1 MAGYWNR
8 PEETAA
14 ALVEGRLRTG
24 DVGYMDED
32 GYTFIIDRIKDL
44 VLVSGFNVYPRNV
57 EEGVYQHPAVAEC
70 TVIGIAD
77 DYSGEAVKAFVK
89 LKEGQS
95 LTAEELSAFL
105 EDKLGK
111 HEQPKHIEF
120 CDELPKTMV
129 GKLSKKELVA
139 EEAAKSEAAKGQ
151 ARAAAVVLRGPPRVS
166 NEGRGLTPA
175 FGHFIGVDFSG
186 ARGPALPGL
195 QVARC
200 RPGNGAPRLVSNPA
214 GGHWTRAAFAAWLA
228 RCVSRDGPVLC
239 GLDFAFALP
248 YDGAYLP
255 GSRLSA
261 NDARGL
267 WRLVEESC
275 GGAGD
280 DYGGGFATR
289 FGEWFLTARRRGE
302 RYARRLR
309 TTDRAC
315 GAAGL
320 GRPETPFKLVGPKQ
334 VGKAA
339 FAGMRLLIALTR
351 ANAGSRYG
359 RSTRAGPAHRSWS
372 KSTPTPSPRGRA
384 WQARYA
390 MPRPSTP
397 RCDTLRA
404 VRLPRLTPTAP
415 STSRQDRR
423 TPLGRRAP
431 RPQLRP
437 AMWRPAGL
445 TAATRR
451 REGWIFGVA

>member
-1 MAGYWNR
+1 M
-8 PEETAA
+8 
-14 ALVEGRLRTG
+14 
-24 DVGYMDED
+24 
-32 GYTFIIDRIKDL
+32 
-44 VLVSGFNVYPRNV
+44 
-57 EEGVYQHPAVAEC
+57 
-70 TVIGIAD
+70 
-77 DYSGEAVKAFVK
+77 
-89 LKEGQS
+89 
-95 LTAEELSAFL
+95 
-105 EDKLGK
+105 
-111 HEQPKHIEF
+111 
-120 CDELPKTMV
+120 
-129 GKLSKKELVA
+129 
-139 EEAAKSEAAKGQ
+139 
-151 ARAAAVVLRGPPRVS
+151 
-166 NEGRGLTPA
+166 TPA

-351 ANAGSRYG
+351 ANAGVAVWPFDTG
-359 RSTRAGPAHRSWS
+359 RPGASVLVEIYPHAFAARAGVAGKIRDA
-372 KSTPTPSPRGRA
+372 STLNAALRHFAS
-384 WQARYA
+384 
-390 MPRPSTP
+390 RPVAALDPDGAVNLTDRTDALLSAAA
-397 RCDTLRA
+397 LRA
-404 VRLPRLTPTAP
+404 L
-415 STSRQDRR
+415 SCD
-423 TPLGRRAP
+423 
-431 RPQLRP
+431 P